1 MKAPVKQIT
10 AFERITNIAK
20 TIGVAPENILMMC
33 CTEPRSE
40 FVHHIGK
47 IIEGLT
53 YSERPMTI
61 CIVFNVPDEDDFSI
75 VEQFKTT
82 LILTLESVAST
93 SVSLQGSNIVCI
105 SILNLRSRRMVR
117 YERSIRDHEDDRIAK
132 GIGFESR
139 SRRHNR
145 TDHHNGYLLKVTK
158 PLNGFDLSL
167 SIPIP
172 DDGLMDIFNL
182 VNTLNSLKAH
192 VPCDRDDD
200 AEPFLLTVERLN
212 PEKPDEEIS
221 IDVH

>member
-1 MKAPVKQIT
+1 MKTPVKQIT
-10 AFERITNIAK
+10 TFERITNVAK

-47 IIEGLT
+47 VIEGLT

-93 SVSLQGSNIVCI
+93 SVSLQGNNIVCI

-117 YERSIRDHEDDRIAK
+117 YERSIRDHEDDHIPR
-132 GIGFESR
+132 GMGFESR
-139 SRRHNR
+139 GRKHNR
-145 TDHHNGYLLKVTK
+145 TAHHNGRLLKVTK

-182 VNTLNSLKAH
+182 VDTLNSLKAH
-192 VPCDRDDD
+192 VPSNCDGD
-200 AEPFLLTVERLN
+200 EPFLLTLERIN
-212 PEKPDEEIS
+212 PDKPDEEIT
-221 IDVH
+221 INVQ